1 MGPPKEAPGSED
13 MPRAEPLGSGR
24 GRHGTHNLVVITGQ
38 VAGWAAI
45 LTLLEHAPRD
55 PAGFAARV
63 GLVALFCLLMQGVFT
78 MMHEHFHRNA
88 HRVAAVDYLIGFAGS
103 TIFGT
108 SATLHRVHHWGHH
121 VRNRSEAER
130 GEFIHPGEHPVLKV
144 GLYYFAICGGLW
156 VGGIVFPLLS
166 FFIPWSAVRVLAR
179 TKRFNT
185 YAAMFEQFK
194 QHEWTRMRLEALWL
208 YAFWG
213 TLLAWGPWS
222 LGTLAMA
229 YGAFAF
235 TWSWLQWVY
244 HLRTPIHVIEG
255 AYNLR
260 APWVVRVLFL
270 NFNYNLTHHRHPSLP
285 WQELPAATDTK
296 ETQPLWYRVLLM
308 ALPPR
313 PYPTAPEGLAAL
325 EKRYF

>member
-1 MGPPKEAPGSED
+1 MRPMKDAPGSENV
-13 MPRAEPLGSGR
+13 PRTEPVVSSR
-24 GRHGTHNLVVITGQ
+24 GRYGTQNLVVLGAQ
-38 VAGWAAI
+38 VLGWAVV
-45 LTLLEHAPRD
+45 LTAVELAPYVALRI
-55 PAGFAARV
+55 A
-63 GLVALFCLLMQGVFT
+63 LIALFCLLMQGVFT

-88 HRVAAVDYLIGFAGS
+88 HWVPAIDYAIGLVGS
-103 TIFGT
+103 TLFGT

-130 GEFIHPGEHPVLKV
+130 GEFIHPGEAPALKV
-144 GLYYFAICGGLW
+144 ALYYFAICGGLW
-156 VGGIVFPLLS
+156 LGGLVFPLIS
-166 FFIPWSAVRVLAR
+166 FFIPWRFVRFLAR

-194 QHEWTRMRLEALWL
+194 ERDWTRMRLEALVL

-213 TLLAWGPWS
+213 ALLAWGPWS
-222 LGTLAMA
+222 TATLVPA
-229 YGAFAF
+229 YVAFAF

-255 AYNLR
+255 TYNLR
-260 APWVVRVLFL
+260 APWLVRVLFL
-270 NFNYNLTHHRHPSLP
+270 SFNYNLTHHRHPSMP
-285 WQELPAATDTK
+285 WQELRGASDPK

-313 PYPTAPEGLAAL
+313 PFPTNDAELAAL
-325 EKRYF
+325 DKRYF